1 MICFKN
7 LLQNS
12 HDRKKFKCA
21 KCPHYKQEN
30 CPDMYLLINA
40 VVKSKN
46 NLRLIKGEKYYEKM
60 VYN

>member
-40 VVKSKN
+40 VQDVS
-46 NLRLIKGEKYYEKM
+46 IKILDDYKYYL
-60 VYN
+60 